1 MGGVFVPV
9 DAATGIVVDSTT
21 GELAHETSTVAAGV
35 YAGVTVDENGHV
47 VAGNA
52 QLTQGQL
59 PDEIPANQISIDDGT
74 LPTLPNTP
82 DVGIANQGYTEA
94 ISNGSI
100 SRRHFG
106 NSSTAYIQEAS
117 PPSDSSPT
125 DRTVFRGCLWL
136 KESTGQLYM
145 YNGNAWRIVA
155 GGRLSQENLRFCGTI
170 DASNGLIV
178 SLTDEGTSEQLESG
192 SLAFKVGQPLPNC
205 EDSISATYFMV
216 ETAMPS
222 TLSRSLASTSN
233 QAIWSCA
240 WCCQWLEPSQRGD
253 RWRWRFRAVGTHR
266 CCT

>member
-1 MGGVFVPV
+1 MQGDGTLDHSNSIAAGDIGGLQYDAEGHITAIPANAVFERDAIPIAGNQGTEVGGVFVPV

-170 DASNGLIV
+170 DASNGLM
-178 SLTDEGTSEQLESG
+178 
-192 SLAFKVGQPLPNC
+192 FP
-205 EDSISATYFMV
+205 
-216 ETAMPS
+216 
-222 TLSRSLASTSN
+222 
-233 QAIWSCA
+233 
-240 WCCQWLEPSQRGD
+240 
-253 RWRWRFRAVGTHR
+253 
-266 CCT
+266 